1 MLSKKTFLIIAGTL
15 ALCVSGLWAG
25 DSASFVD
32 LGFSPDGSIYM
43 FGQYG
48 VQSGAL
54 KPWADL
60 FVVDVT
66 RNNFVSGGKVSY
78 THDAPIVAGQDGS
91 GALYRLIARNTAL
104 ADRYGIN
111 FPNQGQPLY
120 IALDGGSSAS
130 GETIEFRDF
139 ESRKSYQARL
149 VPSTEGSGK
158 NMRSSF
164 YINLESST
172 DSGQRKTYAVGDPG
186 VKRPLIASYHIKK
199 VIIDPHGDSI
209 VFVIEM
215 KRQVEGGY
223 DIRYMVETLRL

>member
-1 MLSKKTFLIIAGTL
+1 MLKKIFLSFAGIL
-15 ALCVSGLWAG
+15 AISASGLWAG

-32 LGFSPDGSIYM
+32 MGFSPDGRVYM
-43 FGQYG
+43 FAQYG
-48 VQSGAL
+48 VLSGSL

-60 FVVDVT
+60 FVVDVA

-78 THDAPIVAGQDGS
+78 THDNPIAAGQDGS
-91 GALYRLIARNTAL
+91 GALYRLLARNAGL

-120 IALDGGSSAS
+120 IALDGEDSVS
-130 GETIEFRDF
+130 GEQIEFRDF
-139 ESRKSYQARL
+139 ESGRSFRADL
-149 VPSTEGSGK
+149 VPTIEGSGR

-164 YINLESST
+164 YINLESSSK
-172 DSGQRKTYAVGDPG
+172 SGGTRAYTIGDPD

-199 VIIDPHGDSI
+199 VVIDPRGDSV

-215 KRQVEGGY
+215 KRQAEGGY
-223 DIRYMVETLRL
+223 EIRYMAEALRL